1 MGMQHWV
8 SCDDGGD
15 EGEDESEFVAIY
27 GDGAGVIMVFEEV
40 GLVKGPQVEDGEE
53 REGRISRVV
62 GLLSIV
68 VVFLFVDLCEVM

>member
-1 MGMQHWV
+1 M
-8 SCDDGGD
+8 
-15 EGEDESEFVAIY
+15 
-27 GDGAGVIMVFEEV
+27 
-40 GLVKGPQVEDGEE
+40 EDGEE